1 MSATPNVLNG
11 IGPVSQSMGIVN
23 FASGSY
29 VGDWTTGG
37 DGAGVNA
44 MTVYVGFTPRYVKL
58 VNVDT
63 GDAYEWFEG
72 MPATKTLL
80 TTASTGAVTLDTHS
94 VIVANAVISTVTE
107 MATGTPGA
115 QGPGYGVSGTTTVTY
130 GRPDPTLPDLVF
142 NSTAAA
148 SGAPVNANG
157 VHYVWMAQG

>member
-1 MSATPNVLNG
+1 MTTTPNVLNG
-11 IGPVSQSMGIVN
+11 ITPISQSMGIVN
-23 FASGSY
+23 YASGAY

-44 MTVYVGFTPRYVKL
+44 MNVYIGFTPRYVKII
-58 VNVDT
+58 NVAT
-63 GDAYEWFEG
+63 GDAYEWYEG
-72 MPATKTLL
+72 LPATNTLL
-80 TTASTGAVTLDTHS
+80 TTASTGVVSVDTHS
-94 VIVANAVISTVTE
+94 VIVANATTFTATE
-107 MATGTPGA
+107 MATAAPGSSGAGEGTT
-115 QGPGYGVSGTTTVTY
+115 GTTTVTY